1 LKKEISLFLIL
12 IITGPYLLMTLN
24 SNNNETDKKNIE
36 FIQSYRYDIHTSIRP
51 SRYVEYE
58 VLLKAIFR
66 IYFDF
71 SSQGIQHFSTDW
83 LSHLETLIS
92 KRNVPIVFLML
103 ADRMVRN
110 LAFVTELYDID
121 IRTGKAI
128 DFLEEQN
135 HK

>member
-1 LKKEISLFLIL
+1 M
-12 IITGPYLLMTLN
+12 TGPYLLMTLN
-24 SNNNETDKKNIE
+24 SENNEADKKNIE
-36 FIQSYRYDIHTSIRP
+36 FIQSYRYEIQPIIRP

-58 VLLKAIFR
+58 VVLKAIFR

-71 SSQGIQHFSTDW
+71 SSQGTQHFSTDW

-92 KRNVPIVFLML
+92 KRNLPIVFLIL

-110 LAFVTELYDID
+110 IAFVPELYDID
-121 IRTGKAI
+121 MRTGKAI

-135 HK
+135 QR

>member
-1 LKKEISLFLIL
+1 MKKEISLFLIL
-12 IITGPYLLMTLN
+12 MMTGPYLLMTLN
-24 SNNNETDKKNIE
+24 SNNNEADKKNIE
-36 FIQSYRYDIHTSIRP
+36 FIQSYRYEIQTSIRS

-58 VLLKAIFR
+58 VVLKAIFR

-71 SSQGIQHFSTDW
+71 SSQRTQHFSTDW

-92 KRNVPIVFLML
+92 KRNLPVVFLML

-110 LAFVTELYDID
+110 IAFVPDLYDID

-135 HK
+135 QK